1 MSVHEKIK
9 RVRQANGWTQ
19 EYLAEKLEMSVNGYG
34 DIERGDSDIKISKL
48 ERIAELL
55 GVELAELF
63 DTNEK
68 NVFYLA
74 GTKNNQSHWSV
85 GVLSQESLILKHE
98 LEKQQLI
105 NAQQNK
111 EIELLKEVIML
122 MKKDTV

>member
-68 NVFYLA
+68 NVFYLS

-122 MKKDTV
+122 MKKDAV